1 MDYITARNNLIHW
14 PILLYKTGAFCNR
27 YYGHKT
33 LAIMSSSSSFS
44 ELQWVQKQICYSLSP
59 LVFNK
64 RLSRDQRGGLTRHVT
79 HMSTL
84 WKTPAASE
92 LLLLSFSWSSYVWIL
107 FFTIAFHM
115 ISLDCF
121 FGEKRRRAVCLTT
134 FQPQTVA
141 LSKCLILSLNIFFMM
156 GSVCKLCWALT
167 LFRVVRPLCSR
178 SLCGLWSS
186 TFDPHLK
193 LLWSADKCAILGQLG
208 GKSAVFFHLLNLQ
221 NFHSDPPVALYELA
235 LCLRVCVCLS
245 VWVRVSG
252 SALWSEW
259 WMELSLQ
266 PPGHGGG
273 LPYHQWNCDRK
284 LLSHRVCVRW
294 SEWEINA
301 NWGWWTE
308 AGFSS
313 CVMHTNAHRKKRH
326 TYRKKERGSCSCDWS
341 QSRGWEWWQQT

>member
-92 LLLLSFSWSSYVWIL
+92 LLALSFSWSSYVWIL

-167 LFRVVRPLCSR
+167 LFRFVHPLCSR
-178 SLCGLWSS
+178 SFCGLWSS
-186 TFDPHLK
+186 TFDPHLLTLK

-208 GKSAVFFHLLNLQ
+208 GKKCSVLSPAVSAEFPLRSTSCALWTSSLSACVCVFVCVSARVWKCALEWVMDGIIPSTSGSWRRTSL
-221 NFHSDPPVALYELA
+221 PPVKLWQEAIEPP
-235 LCLRVCVCLS
+235 CVRP
-245 VWVRVSG
+245 VVRVG
-252 SALWSEW
+252 
-259 WMELSLQ
+259 
-266 PPGHGGG
+266 
-273 LPYHQWNCDRK
+273 D
-284 LLSHRVCVRW
+284 
-294 SEWEINA
+294 
-301 NWGWWTE
+301 
-308 AGFSS
+308 
-313 CVMHTNAHRKKRH
+313 KR
-326 TYRKKERGSCSCDWS
+326 
-341 QSRGWEWWQQT
+341 